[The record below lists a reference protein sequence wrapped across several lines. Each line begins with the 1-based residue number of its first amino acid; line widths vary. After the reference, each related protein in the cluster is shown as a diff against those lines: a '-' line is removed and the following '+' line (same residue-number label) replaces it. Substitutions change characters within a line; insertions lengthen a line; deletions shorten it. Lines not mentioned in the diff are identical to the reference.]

1 MHKTIK
7 LTGID
12 CSVDETTYRFMDFYG
27 DEYEW
32 IKSECDIK
40 NYCSK
45 LSLSSLKGSKIGGGI
60 KKVIFNDP
68 ATIVFWNSG
77 EKTVVKCSDEEF
89 DKEKGLLCCIV
100 KYICGN
106 DNTYHRLFKDWIN

>member
-12 CSVDETTYRFMDFYG
+12 CSIDKTTYRFTDLYG

-32 IKSECDIK
+32 VKPEFDIK
-40 NYCSK
+40 YHRSK
-45 LSLSSLKGSKIGGGI
+45 LPFLKDNKIGGGI

-77 EKTVVKCSDEEF
+77 EKTEVKCSGEEF

-106 DNTYHRLFKDWIN
+106 DNSYHRLFKDWIN

>member
-1 MHKTIK
+1 MKRFIE
-7 LTGID
+7 LCGID
-12 CSVDETTYRFMDFYG
+12 CTPDETVYRFKDLYRN
-27 DEYEW
+27 EYEW
-32 IKSECDIK
+32 VKPDLDIK

-45 LSLSSLKGSKIGGGI
+45 LPPFWKGNKIGGGI

-77 EKTVVKCSDEEF
+77 EKTVVKCSGEEF

-106 DNTYHRLFKDWIN
+106 DNTYHRAFKDWIN